1 MFHFKISDF
10 SKGRVAETER
20 DLPIVAVR
28 ISTYVSVTNIIWG
41 KIVVE
46 EMRRKKGEG
55 NQGDPYTHKSVSWK
69 IIIIIVTV
77 VVVIVIKPD
86 LPSAGSLPECSQ

>member
-1 MFHFKISDF
+1 MAEELRFKRSICL
-10 SKGRVAETER
+10 KGRVAETER

-55 NQGDPYTHKSVSWK
+55 NQGHPYTHKSVSWK
-69 IIIIIVTV
+69 RIIIIIIITV
-77 VVVIVIKPD
+77 VVIKPD
-86 LPSAGSLPECSQ
+86 LPSAGSLPE